1 MEADDQIF
9 HICWNTN
16 EALPVRLLKWVSQSP
31 SQPMTLPRYANL
43 STTSSSCPPILI
55 LGIPAWSLMC
65 MIFDFSALMQSPTFS
80 SQVRRWML
88 EVVSIFHQSSA
99 KSRSVSQLI
108 PSKVMPA
115 SGLTR
120 AFFMMKLRAIR
131 NRKGE
136 RMRPCLTPVSMV
148 KRSVW
153 PVFILMEQLGWQ

>member
-1 MEADDQIF
+1 
-9 HICWNTN
+9 
-16 EALPVRLLKWVSQSP
+16 
-31 SQPMTLPRYANL
+31 
-43 STTSSSCPPILI
+43 
-55 LGIPAWSLMC
+55 
-65 MIFDFSALMQSPTFS
+65 
-80 SQVRRWML
+80 ML

-99 KSRSVSQLI
+99 KLRSVSQLI